1 MTQEE
6 YLERVKKVFG
16 IQVLLEDQAKQ
27 LVEIY
32 DDVREESWQDGINAA
47 CDEMY

>member
-16 IQVLLEDQAKQ
+16 IQVLSEDQATA